1 MIINKLNISFRAAC
15 VVLSLVAASAL
26 AVPASAQEKVSDV
39 LSMIEQNNIEL
50 QALRKRAESEQYG
63 YKAERALD
71 APEIGFDYLWSS
83 PADIGTR
90 KDVSVSQSVDLA
102 ALTGARGKL
111 ATSKTA
117 LSDAQYR
124 IDRQRVLLEAKSLY
138 INIVYCNALASEL
151 SERIARS
158 EKIEAAYRDM
168 QLRGETDMIE
178 VNKAHLAYVAQKNAL
193 ARNEIERAS
202 LLADLQRLN
211 GGEAVEVNALVYDE
225 NVMLPADFRIWYDE
239 MSQRSP
245 ELDYMRKNVEV
256 NASEARTA
264 KMSNY
269 PTLTAGYMAELVK
282 GSNFRGLTLGLSI
295 PLWSVRSKVRQ
306 ANSSY
311 EASKLEERDAA
322 SQLYSSLRGLYEKAK
337 GLQEISS
344 TLSESLAV
352 STEAMA
358 LTEHRL
364 QAGEISLIDN
374 IMEFSLYYSLE
385 DEALE
390 AARDYNLS
398 LAELYA
404 WEL

>member
-15 VVLSLVAASAL
+15 VALSLVAASAS
-26 AVPASAQEKVSDV
+26 AVPASAQEKVSDI
-39 LSMIEQNNIEL
+39 LSMIEQNNTEL

-90 KDVSVSQSVDLA
+90 KDVSVTQSVDLA

-124 IDRQRVLLEAKSLY
+124 IDRQRVLLEAKRLY

-211 GGEAVEVNALVYDE
+211 GGEAVEVNAIVYDE
-225 NVMLPADFRIWYDE
+225 NVMLPADFRVWYDE

-245 ELDYMRKNVEV
+245 ELDYMRKNLPDGPCCGQT
-256 NASEARTA
+256 R
-264 KMSNY
+264 
-269 PTLTAGYMAELVK
+269 AEWT
-282 GSNFRGLTLGLSI
+282 G
-295 PLWSVRSKVRQ
+295 
-306 ANSSY
+306 
-311 EASKLEERDAA
+311 
-322 SQLYSSLRGLYEKAK
+322 
-337 GLQEISS
+337 QE
-344 TLSESLAV
+344 
-352 STEAMA
+352 
-358 LTEHRL
+358 
-364 QAGEISLIDN
+364 
-374 IMEFSLYYSLE
+374 
-385 DEALE
+385 
-390 AARDYNLS
+390 
-398 LAELYA
+398 
-404 WEL
+404 